1 MAKANK
7 NRRFIEMRS
16 FQQKIMSFTK
26 HLGSEAPKDGFFAHT
41 AFPGMC
47 VFGSNNRKNSF
58 IYGEYSTPKASSK
71 WPLTIKSF
79 LTPFSF
85 QNQTYP

>member
-26 HLGSEAPKDGFFAHT
+26 HLGSEAPKDGFFCSHG
-41 AFPGMC
+41 FPWYVCLWQQQQKELIHLWGI
-47 VFGSNNRKNSF
+47 FNS
-58 IYGEYSTPKASSK
+58 
-71 WPLTIKSF
+71 
-79 LTPFSF
+79 
-85 QNQTYP
+85 